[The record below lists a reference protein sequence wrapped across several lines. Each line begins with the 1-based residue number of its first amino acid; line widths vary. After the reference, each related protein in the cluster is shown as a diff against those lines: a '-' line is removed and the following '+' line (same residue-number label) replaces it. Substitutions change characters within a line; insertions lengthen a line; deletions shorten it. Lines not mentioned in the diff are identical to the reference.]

1 MLELLH
7 AILLKADRSYK
18 DVPFTLKKTITLGD
32 IITLD
37 RAVQRDTRS
46 VVYCITQIDPSEGE
60 TDTEKLRKVISRLE
74 ESMRAN
80 EIKQISDA
88 CLLNYFV
95 APFRQRPLPKLLTE
109 HQAKIAAKVDS
120 KILASASSTG
130 DMPLAYDHVNIVH
143 TNI

>member
-1 MLELLH
+1 MSH
-7 AILLKADRSYK
+7 SR
-18 DVPFTLKKTITLGD
+18 LKKNITLGD

-46 VVYCITQIDPSEGE
+46 VVYFITQIDPSEGE

-88 CLLNYFV
+88 CLLNYFRG
-95 APFRQRPLPKLLTE
+95 AIQTTTF
-109 HQAKIAAKVDS
+109 AK
-120 KILASASSTG
+120 AS
-130 DMPLAYDHVNIVH
+130 L
-143 TNI
+143 